1 MVEAAM
7 SDCLTLFHETTLLAN
22 IKTRPEMDLLL
33 SMQPAKLELEY
44 PMISK

>member
-22 IKTRPEMDLLL
+22 IKHGQKWILYYQCSQQSWSWNTL
-33 SMQPAKLELEY
+33 
-44 PMISK
+44 